1 MDSDHKEHIVSS
13 FDADLGRL
21 DNMIAEMGGL
31 AESQLARSIEALQ
44 KRDIEAAEKIVLADK
59 RIDNLEDEIYEFT
72 IKLIALRQP
81 MADDLRIVIS
91 AIKISGVLERIGDY
105 AKNMSKRTIV
115 LKKSPAMG
123 SALNTVS
130 RMGNLVQGMIKNAL
144 DAYISRDADM
154 ANDVRERD
162 HEVDLLHSN
171 LFRELLTYMMEDPR
185 YITPCAHLLFVAKN
199 IERIGDHATGIAEQ
213 AHFMVNGEMP
223 HDDRP
228 KGDSSSTT
236 AVMLEEFKNENGRST
251 S

>member
-1 MDSDHKEHIVSS
+1 MSSDQREHIVSS

-105 AKNMSKRTIV
+105 AKNMSKRTVV

-144 DAYISRDADM
+144 DAISRGTPIWRTTCVSATT
-154 ANDVRERD
+154 RSISCI
-162 HEVDLLHSN
+162 LS
-171 LFRELLTYMMEDPR
+171 LFRELLAYMMEDPR
-185 YITPCAHLLFVAKN
+185 HITV
-199 IERIGDHATGIAEQ
+199 RICSSLPKIL
-213 AHFMVNGEMP
+213 NG
-223 HDDRP
+223 
-228 KGDSSSTT
+228 
-236 AVMLEEFKNENGRST
+236 
-251 S
+251 